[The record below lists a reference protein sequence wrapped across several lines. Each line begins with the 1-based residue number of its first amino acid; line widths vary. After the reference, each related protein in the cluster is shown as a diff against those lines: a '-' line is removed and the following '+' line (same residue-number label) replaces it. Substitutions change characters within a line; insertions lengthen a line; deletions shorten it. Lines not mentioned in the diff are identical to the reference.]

1 MSRSDGTTRIGTC
14 VLLVCMYLCD
24 LYCLSTCP
32 QRKLTNRMK
41 YGRGTARLP
50 IFLFVNDLVDVFFFP
65 FLTQKMAVTITIIII
80 DGTLVKIFFPDSCKI
95 HLLIPY
101 FCTACEKINIVST
114 ENSGIKAFTASVVH

>member
-24 LYCLSTCP
+24 LYCPSTCP

-50 IFLFVNDLVDVFFFP
+50 IFLFVNDLVDVFFSPVFNP
-65 FLTQKMAVTITIIII
+65 K
-80 DGTLVKIFFPDSCKI
+80 DGCDDYDHYHRWNARENIF
-95 HLLIPY
+95 
-101 FCTACEKINIVST
+101 
-114 ENSGIKAFTASVVH
+114 SGFM